1 MNIKLK
7 PATEKPKIDSLCLV
21 FYKERLFQ
29 PTICYYLDDTNITI
43 EQFGDGEGFY
53 ESGDE
58 YAHNKV
64 DPNIIH
70 GWVDLNELDEKVH
83 RGEQ

>member
-1 MNIKLK
+1 MNVKIH
-7 PATEKPKIDSLCLV
+7 PATEKPSINSLCLV

-29 PTICYYLDDTNITI
+29 PQICYYLDDTNITI

-58 YAHNKV
+58 YARNKV
-64 DPNIIH
+64 DPEIIAY
-70 GWVDLNELDEKVH
+70 WVDLYEMQDAILNK
-83 RGEQ
+83 